1 MRLRR
6 YFLPETPD
14 VIGLLRDQL
23 AVTITGLEDFAAWAG
38 GDAAAARRVQNAE
51 RAGDERKRAL
61 LRALR
66 AAFVTPM
73 DPEDVFALSRGVDW
87 ILNHAKDVIT
97 ESEVMACP
105 PDPGIAEMA
114 NLLVRSVRHIDEA
127 IARLGSGDGDPTEA
141 ADAAIAVERQL
152 ERTYYEGMAALLE
165 VDDTRERITRREL
178 YRRCSSIGE
187 TVIDAADRVV
197 YSVVK
202 ES

>member
-1 MRLRR
+1 MKLGR

-23 AVTITGLEDFAAWAG
+23 AVTITGLEAFAAWAE
-38 GDAAAARRVQNAE
+38 GDGAAAQRVRDAE
-51 RAGDERKRAL
+51 DAGEERKRVL

-73 DPEDVFALSRGVDW
+73 DPEDVFALSRSVDW
-87 ILNHAKDVIT
+87 ILDHAKDVIT

-105 PDPGIAEMA
+105 PDAGLAEMA
-114 NLLVRSVRHIDEA
+114 TLLLESVRHIDEA
-127 IARLGSGDGDPTEA
+127 IARLGSVEGDPIEA
-141 ADAAIAVERQL
+141 ADAAIGVEREL
-152 ERTYYEGMAALLE
+152 ERRYYEGMAALLE
-165 VDDTRERITRREL
+165 VDDMRERITRREL
-178 YRRCSSIGE
+178 YRRCSTIGE

-197 YSVVK
+197 YAVVK